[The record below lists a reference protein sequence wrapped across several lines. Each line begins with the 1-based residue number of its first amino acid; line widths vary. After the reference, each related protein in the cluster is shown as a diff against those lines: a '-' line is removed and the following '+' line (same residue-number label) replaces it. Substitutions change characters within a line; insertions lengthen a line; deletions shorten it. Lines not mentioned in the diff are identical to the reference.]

1 MIIQGKK
8 NWEIFVCYY
17 NKQQGDEELKAI
29 VIDQYDSV
37 EEWKEKQVLKPG
49 GVSVSIVHEP
59 IQKVKGIKSGFL

>member
-1 MIIQGKK
+1 M
-8 NWEIFVCYY
+8 
-17 NKQQGDEELKAI
+17 KAI